1 MSQQSGDEKAD
12 AEQDRCRISLNP
24 VRDHSA
30 IAELLR
36 YRRSTK
42 SYRPD
47 HINLQTLSG
56 LLSTV
61 LGSVSGRHRTY
72 GSAHARYDIVVTV
85 VVAAVEG
92 LPTGTY
98 RYLAVEHALV
108 HGEEGDHRTGLAD
121 GTLDAAWLSECPVIL
136 MLSADLDAANRAFE
150 SQGTGRGERFC
161 WFEAGLVAQNI
172 YLWAAEKGLGTVFL
186 GGLDHFRIEAATQR
200 LIPPSHTVLG
210 MLPIGRPTEAPARP

>member
-1 MSQQSGDEKAD
+1 MSQQPGDEKAD
-12 AEQDRCRISLNP
+12 AEQDRCRIPLNP
-24 VRDHSA
+24 VWDHSA

-42 SYRPD
+42 SYRHD
-47 HINLQTLSG
+47 HINLHTLSG
-56 LLSTV
+56 LLSTA
-61 LGSVSGRHRTY
+61 LGSVSGHQRTY

-85 VVAAVEG
+85 VAAAVEG

-98 RYLAVEHALV
+98 RYLSVEHALV

-136 MLSADLDAANRAFE
+136 ILSADLDAANRAFE
-150 SQGTGRGERFC
+150 SQGAGQGERFC
-161 WFEAGLVAQNI
+161 WLEAGLVTQNI
-172 YLWAAEKGLGTVFL
+172 YLWAAENGLGTVFL
-186 GGLDHFRIEAATQR
+186 GGLDHFKIEAATQR

-210 MLPIGRPTEAPARP
+210 MLPIGRPAEAPAWP